1 MACLRADWFFC
12 LLNYTVNRKRLF
24 TKFIQWRA
32 TYLPDKVFVIV
43 LSIFIGFSAGVAAAL
58 MKSLVYS
65 IEEKILSFYNSTD
78 QIVIYFFFPLIGI
91 LLTVFFLKIILR
103 DPVSHGVPQILYVI
117 SKLDGSMRRH
127 KMFSSLVGGS
137 LTAGFGGSVGLES
150 PIIST
155 GASIGSTLGQVLKL
169 GYKHKILLIGCG
181 AAGAMASIFTTPIA
195 AVIFCFEVLLL
206 DLTSASLIPLLLASV
221 TGAVTTKMLTAEQY
235 LVHFQVSQVFE
246 PQDVTQYILLG
257 VAAGFVSVYFHYMHF
272 KVIHIFSG
280 IKSYWAKA
288 LIGGSL
294 LGLVLYFFPPLFSE
308 GYDSIRQ
315 IMNGESVVLLNH
327 TFFSGSNNF
336 LVLVMFL
343 VLLVLF
349 KVIATTLTTEA
360 GGVGGIFAPA
370 AVMGG
375 FTGFALSR
383 GLNGFFPHLNLHES
397 NFTLVGMA
405 SVLGGVLMA
414 PLTAIFLIAEMSNG
428 YALIVPLMLSTT
440 VAYLIAKTFNKHSIF
455 THQLIQQG
463 DLVKYRENT
472 AIKQINVMSLLE
484 KDVKTIDVEGSLG
497 ELVEL
502 IKVSK
507 RNIFVVTGENRVFIG
522 LVLLD
527 AVREVMFDKSKYGLP
542 ITDYLYSPLSD
553 EKVSRFDEVQDILKK
568 FNITGNYNMIV
579 LGEGNRYVGV
589 ISRANLLKKYREN
602 LLSELD
608 D

>member
-1 MACLRADWFFC
+1 M
-12 LLNYTVNRKRLF
+12 
-24 TKFIQWRA
+24 
-32 TYLPDKVFVIV
+32 PDKVFVIL
-43 LSIFIGFSAGVAAAL
+43 LSVFIGFSAGIAAAL

-78 QIVIYFFFPLIGI
+78 QIVIYFFFPLVGI

-127 KMFSSLVGGS
+127 KVFSSLVGGS

-155 GASIGSTLGQVLKL
+155 GASIGSTLGQLLKL
-169 GYKHKILLIGCG
+169 SYKHKILLIGCG

-246 PQDVTQYILLG
+246 AQDVTQYILLG
-257 VAAGFVSVYFHYMHF
+257 VVAGFVSVYFHFMHF
-272 KVIHIFSG
+272 KVIQLFSH
-280 IKSYWAKA
+280 IKSIWAKA
-288 LIGGSL
+288 LIGGSA

-308 GYDSIRQ
+308 GYDNIRQ
-315 IMNGESVVLLNH
+315 IMNGESSVLLNH
-327 TFFSGSNNF
+327 TLFSESSNF
-336 LVLVMFL
+336 LVLVLFL
-343 VLLVLF
+343 VFLIVF

-375 FTGFALSR
+375 FTGFALSH

-405 SVLGGVLMA
+405 SVLGGVLLA

-428 YALIVPLMLSTT
+428 YELIVPLMLSTT

-463 DLVKYRENT
+463 DLIKYRENT
-472 AIKQINVMSLLE
+472 AVKQINVMSLLE
-484 KDVKTIDVEGSLG
+484 KDVKTIDVDDTLG
-497 ELVEL
+497 DLVDL
-502 IKVSK
+502 IKKSK
-507 RNIFVVTGENRVFIG
+507 RNIFVVTGDNNLFIG
-522 LVLLD
+522 LILLD
-527 AVREVMFDKSKYGLP
+527 SVRQDMFDKSKYKLP
-542 ITDYLYSPLSD
+542 VTEYLYSPLSD
-553 EKVSRFDEVQDILKK
+553 EKVSRYAEVQDILKK
-568 FNITGNYNMIV
+568 FNKTGNYNMVV
-579 LGEGNRYVGV
+579 LGEGNCYVGV